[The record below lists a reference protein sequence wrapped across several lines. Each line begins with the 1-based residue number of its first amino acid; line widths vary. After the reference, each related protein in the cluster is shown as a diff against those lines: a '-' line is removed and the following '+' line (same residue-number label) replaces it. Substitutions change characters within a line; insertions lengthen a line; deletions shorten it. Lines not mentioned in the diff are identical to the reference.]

1 MQFHEVVQ
9 SSSES
14 KGAPQNSEEWSE
26 TRAGQPEQVSI
37 TGLGTRWGAIVLL
50 LVYALGL
57 GSGYLVWGRAP
68 ITPLVTA
75 SEADTSSSDGNPKA
89 TVVRASAEQGSVIS
103 QISMPDSY
111 TLPVSLGD
119 IGPQLLE
126 AGAIDYDRFVQ
137 IYRQAGQPLSKVQ
150 LEILTEGSEAPII
163 IDENNAYF
171 LLNFFWALGL
181 TNQNPILEEGPMMQ
195 YGEGEI
201 GRFASTGGWTI
212 GTKPATALYSST
224 PIITLTPEQQA
235 RLEEVAS
242 AVYRPCCDNHT
253 AFPDCNH
260 GMAMLG
266 LLELMASQD
275 ASADEMFEAAK
286 YANAFWFPQQTLEMA
301 LFFKAAKGQDFAEVD
316 AREMVGRSFSS
327 GSGFQAL
334 HQWLVDNGLLEQ
346 APNGGSSCG
355 V

>member
-1 MQFHEVVQ
+1 MQIHNTQQQYNEHSQANQRV
-9 SSSES
+9 
-14 KGAPQNSEEWSE
+14 PQPE
-26 TRAGQPEQVSI
+26 GQPEQVSL
-37 TGLGTRWGAIVLL
+37 THLGTRASAIILL

-57 GSGYLVWGRAP
+57 ASGYLVWGRAP
-68 ITPLVTA
+68 ITPLATANPASASSPAGNSTATTGSA
-75 SEADTSSSDGNPKA
+75 SEAQ
-89 TVVRASAEQGSVIS
+89 VSVIS
-103 QISMPDSY
+103 QISMPNGY
-111 TLPVSLGD
+111 TLPVSFGD

-126 AGAIDYDRFVQ
+126 VGAIDYDRFVQ
-137 IYRQAGQPLSKVQ
+137 VYDQAGQPLSQAQ
-150 LEILTEGSEAPII
+150 LKILSEGSDTPII
-163 IDENNAYF
+163 IDRDNAYF

-181 TNQNPILEEGPMMQ
+181 ANQNPILEEGAMMQ
-195 YGEGEI
+195 YGEGEV

-212 GTKPATALYSST
+212 GAKPATELYSSA
-224 PIITLTPEQQA
+224 PIITLNPEQQA
-235 RLEEVAS
+235 RLAEVAS
-242 AVYRPCCDNHT
+242 GVYRPCCDNHT

-301 LFFKAAKGQDFAEVD
+301 LFFKVAKNQDFAEVD
-316 AREMVGRSFSS
+316 AREMVGRSFAS

-334 HQWLVDNGLLEQ
+334 HQWLADNGLLEQ
-346 APNGGSSCG
+346 VPNGRTSCG

>member
-9 SSSES
+9 S
-14 KGAPQNSEEWSE
+14 NSEGEAARQNEGWTE
-26 TRAGQPEQVSI
+26 TQAGQAEQVSI
-37 TGLGTRWGAIVLL
+37 TGLGTRWGAMILL

-75 SEADTSSSDGNPKA
+75 SEADTSSSDGNPEA
-89 TVVRASAEQGSVIS
+89 SVASALAEKGSVIS
-103 QISMPDSY
+103 QISIPDSY
-111 TLPVSLGD
+111 TLPVSFED

-126 AGAIDYDRFVQ
+126 VGAIDYDRFVQ
-137 IYRQAGQPLSKVQ
+137 VYKQAGQPLSQAQ
-150 LEILTEGSEAPII
+150 LKILSEGSDGPIT
-163 IDENNAYF
+163 IDRDNAYF
-171 LLNFFWALGL
+171 LLNFFWAVGL
-181 TNQNPILEEGPMMQ
+181 ANQNPILEEGAMMQ
-195 YGEGEI
+195 YGEDEV

-212 GTKPATALYSST
+212 GAKPATELYSSA
-224 PIITLTPEQQA
+224 PIITLNPEQQA

-242 AVYRPCCDNHT
+242 GVYRPCCDNHT

-286 YANAFWFPQQTLEMA
+286 YANAFWFPQQTREAA
-301 LFFKAAKGQDFAEVD
+301 LFFKAAKNQDFAEVD
-316 AREMVGRSFSS
+316 AREMVGPAFSS
-327 GSGFQAL
+327 GSGFRGL
-334 HQWLVDNGLLEQ
+334 HQWLADNGLLEQ
-346 APNGGSSCG
+346 APNGGTSCG

>member
-1 MQFHEVVQ
+1 MHYPDDEYNPNESEDAPQYPAQPEIHARHPEQ
-9 SSSES
+9 SSL
-14 KGAPQNSEEWSE
+14 
-26 TRAGQPEQVSI
+26 TRM
-37 TGLGTRWGAIVLL
+37 GTRSIALILL

-57 GSGYLVWGRAP
+57 GSGFLVWGRAP

-75 SEADTSSSDGNPKA
+75 SEADTSSSDENPKA
-89 TVVRASAEQGSVIS
+89 TLASALAEQGSVIS

-137 IYRQAGQPLSKVQ
+137 IYRQAGQPLSKAQ
-150 LEILTEGSEAPII
+150 LELLTKGSEAPIR
-163 IDENNAYF
+163 IDEDNAYF
-171 LLNFFWALGL
+171 LLNFFWAFGL
-181 TNQNPILEEGPMMQ
+181 TNQNPLLEEGPMMQ
-195 YGEGEI
+195 YSEGEI
-201 GRFASTGGWTI
+201 GRFASTGGWTV
-212 GTKPATALYSST
+212 GAKPATALYSST

-242 AVYRPCCDNHT
+242 GVYRPCCDNHT

-266 LLELMASQD
+266 LLELMASQG

-301 LFFKAAKGQDFAEVD
+301 LFFKAGKNQDFAEVD
-316 AREMVGRSFSS
+316 AREMVGPAFSS
-327 GSGFQAL
+327 GSGFRGL
-334 HQWLVDNGLLEQ
+334 HQWLADNGLLEQ

>member
-1 MQFHEVVQ
+1 
-9 SSSES
+9 
-14 KGAPQNSEEWSE
+14 
-26 TRAGQPEQVSI
+26 VS
-37 TGLGTRWGAIVLL
+37 AKQ
-50 LVYALGL
+50 
-57 GSGYLVWGRAP
+57 
-68 ITPLVTA
+68 
-75 SEADTSSSDGNPKA
+75 D
-89 TVVRASAEQGSVIS
+89 SVIS

-137 IYRQAGQPLSKVQ
+137 IYRQAGQPLSKAQ
-150 LEILTEGSEAPII
+150 LEILTEGSEAPITI
-163 IDENNAYF
+163 NEDNAYF
-171 LLNFFWALGL
+171 LLNFFWGLGL
-181 TNQNPILEEGPMMQ
+181 TNQNPLLEEGPMMQ
-195 YGEGEI
+195 YSEGEI

-212 GTKPATALYSST
+212 GAKPATALYSST

-242 AVYRPCCDNHT
+242 GVYRPCCDNHT

-260 GMAMLG
+260 GMAMFG

-301 LFFKAAKGQDFAEVD
+301 LFFKAAKNQDFAGVD
-316 AREMVGRSFSS
+316 AREMVGPAFSS
-327 GSGFQAL
+327 GSGFQGL
-334 HQWLVDNGLLEQ
+334 HQWLADNGLLEQ
-346 APNGGSSCG
+346 APNGGTSCG